1 MCHPEVL
8 PGTRTPEVTREEVLI
23 PVGDGES
30 MPAMLATPDTG
41 PAPSVLLIADVFG
54 RSPFYEDLAARIATA
69 GFEALLP
76 DFFHRVGPLAQR
88 TREAAF
94 ARRRLLDENGAVED
108 LRASL
113 RWLRDRPGA
122 ADRVGTVGFCM
133 GGSYVLHLAASEKDL
148 VSVCYYGFPAH
159 AMPDGKTLIE
169 QAAGMTGPILGFWGD
184 QDEGVGMQNV
194 AELAR
199 GLEEH
204 GVDFS
209 HRVYPGLGHGFLART
224 EFDAENEAYEPA
236 CESWTMSLELWRQ
249 HLRAAATA

>member
-23 PVGDGES
+23 LVGDGES

-41 PAPSVLLIADVFG
+41 PAPSVLVIADVFG

-69 GFEALLP
+69 GFEAVLP
-76 DFFHRVGPLAQR
+76 DFFHRVGPLAER

-94 ARRRLLDENGAVED
+94 ARRRLLDEKGAVED

-113 RWLRDRPGA
+113 RWLRERPGA

-133 GGSYVLHLAASEKDL
+133 GGSYVLHLAATETDL
-148 VSVCYYGFPAH
+148 VSVCYYGFPQHGLPGGSTA
-159 AMPDGKTLIE
+159 LE
-169 QAAGMTGPILGFWGD
+169 LAGRMTGPMLGFWGD
-184 QDEGVGMQNV
+184 QDEGVGMANV

-199 GLEEH
+199 RLDEN
-204 GVDFS
+204 GVDF
-209 HRVYPGLGHGFLART
+209 RRKVYPGLGHGFLART
-224 EFDAENEAYEPA
+224 EFDAANDAYEPA
-236 CESWTMSLELWRQ
+236 CDSWTMSLDLWRQ
-249 HLRAAATA
+249 HLRATAAA

>member
-30 MPAMLATPDTG
+30 MPAMHATPDTG
-41 PAPSVLLIADVFG
+41 PAPSVLVIADVFG

-76 DFFHRVGPLAQR
+76 DFFHRVGPLAER

-113 RWLRDRPGA
+113 GWLRERPGSSG
-122 ADRVGTVGFCM
+122 RIGTVGFCM
-133 GGSYVLHLAASEKDL
+133 GGSYVLHLAASETDL
-148 VSVCYYGFPAH
+148 VSVCYYGFPQH
-159 AMPDGKTLIE
+159 GLPGGSTPLE
-169 QAAGMTGPILGFWGD
+169 LAGRMTGPILGFWGD
-184 QDEGVGMQNV
+184 QDEGVGMENV

-199 GLEEH
+199 RLSEH
-204 GVDFS
+204 GVDFT
-209 HRVYPGLGHGFLART
+209 RKVYPGLGHGFLART
-224 EFDAENEAYEPA
+224 EFDAASETYEPA
-236 CESWTMSLELWRQ
+236 CESWTLSLDLWRQ